1 MGDSDDMAPAVS
13 SPGFLEQA
21 TGVLAI
27 AGGMLSLGVA
37 VLVNV
42 SIGLR
47 WQGSQPLPGDFEFVQ
62 MATAVSVFSF
72 LPYCQL
78 QRSNISVDTFT
89 SWLPARANAV
99 IDALWDFVYAAM
111 MALLAWCLL
120 NGASDMYR
128 NGTTTMVLGLV
139 VWPAVA
145 ACMALACVLAIT
157 ACVTGFRLLSGRHP

>member
-1 MGDSDDMAPAVS
+1 M
-13 SPGFLEQA
+13 
-21 TGVLAI
+21 
-27 AGGMLSLGVA
+27 
-37 VLVNV
+37 
-42 SIGLR
+42 
-47 WQGSQPLPGDFEFVQ
+47 
-62 MATAVSVFSF
+62 
-72 LPYCQL
+72 
-78 QRSNISVDTFT
+78 
-89 SWLPARANAV
+89 